1 MNATAPT
8 SAHEIQ
14 FSLLRLTNWP
24 NIPQLPP
31 EDMVDMAR
39 ICALLSWRTTAGVI
53 IARLLDLPKERVQEI
68 LLLLHAQ
75 GCLNLQLQPQPG
87 SSHATQAGAAAAAIA
102 HDNMPAE
109 LAGQPQGSF
118 ITKIWQRLATK
129 N

>member
-39 ICALLSWRTTAGVI
+39 ICALLSWRATAGVI
-53 IARLLDLPKERVQEI
+53 IARILELPKERVLDI
-68 LLLLHAQ
+68 LVLLHAQ
-75 GCLNLQLQPQPG
+75 GCLNLQAQPG
-87 SSHATQAGAAAAAIA
+87 GQPTAQAPAAN
-102 HDNMPAE
+102 DSRPAE
-109 LAGQPQGSF
+109 LTESPHDSF
-118 ITKIWQRLATK
+118 ITKIWQRLAAK